1 MREEEEGVGRRDGVM
16 KEVEEG
22 RRGRRAEGGRG
33 EGEAMPHAH
42 WSDVGPREMH
52 SLTLLL

>member
-22 RRGRRAEGGRG
+22 RRGRRAEGGEG
-33 EGEAMPHAH
+33 GGEAMPHAH
-42 WSDVGPREMH
+42 WNDVGPGEMC